1 MRAWL
6 IIVLMVSILLS
17 LFNGCC
23 EKEIVYVKTPCPK
36 LQNFYSDYNSSV
48 WDNNLTIKVEL
59 YDRAE

>member
-1 MRAWL
+1 MKILRFM
-6 IIVLMVSILLS
+6 MVMVALLLLS
-17 LFNGCC
+17 NGCC